1 MKQKVVGRYRLG
13 DERVQLVLREGNGGD
28 FYSQPGDIP
37 YPRIK
42 IGVEEGEPMNQPEL
56 SLYEL
61 IQRQKVIDDENE
73 MAAEQ
78 QIYDEMNA
86 RFDDERIGDALVLRL
101 R

>member
-1 MKQKVVGRYRLG
+1 MKQ
-13 DERVQLVLREGNGGD
+13 
-28 FYSQPGDIP
+28 
-37 YPRIK
+37 
-42 IGVEEGEPMNQPEL
+42 MNQPEL